1 MTSRQLQWGVVGT
14 VLLLTLAG
22 LGLSSLELTRSGESG
37 TKEQNPV
44 PASAPVVKL
53 PALVK
58 VFEGSDPFH
67 LLAAPAPKK
76 GKKKQLPGTVTRE
89 LVVPGG
95 RLRVYGVFISE
106 EEQGAVF
113 ALPAKVKGSVSRKS
127 RSRGQ
132 TRPAQEKEVWVSKGG
147 RIAGYVLKK
156 VEPGVVT
163 LVADE
168 GKREVRLE
176 VFAVPKK

>member
-1 MTSRQLQWGVVGT
+1 MTSRQLQWGVVSA

-22 LGLSSLELTRSGESG
+22 LGLSSLELTRSVESE
-37 TKEQNPV
+37 TKVQNQV
-44 PASAPVVKL
+44 PATAPGVKL

-58 VFEGSDPFH
+58 VYEGSDIFH
-67 LLAAPAPKK
+67 LLSAPAPKK
-76 GKKKQLPGTVTRE
+76 VKKKQFPGTSRE
-89 LVVPGG
+89 LVVAGG

-106 EEQGAVF
+106 DEQGAVF
-113 ALPAKVKGSVSRKS
+113 LLPAKK
-127 RSRGQ
+127 
-132 TRPAQEKEVWVSKGG
+132 KEVWVELGG
-147 RIAGYVLKK
+147 RIAGYVLQK

-168 GKREVRLE
+168 GKQEVRLE